1 MKILAMEKDVLR
13 AAGDRMRP
21 YLQAEALR
29 AWELYQA
36 GVFREMYFT
45 EDSNHNAV
53 IIMECRDAGEAL
65 ETLETLPLVKEG
77 LIKFEVFALEPY
89 SGFARLF
96 AD

>member
-1 MKILAMEKDVLR
+1 MKILAMEKDVPG

-21 YLQAEALR
+21 HLQAEALR

-36 GVFREMYFT
+36 GIFREMYFT
-45 EDSNHNAV
+45 ADGNHNAV
-53 IIMECRDAGEAL
+53 IIMECRDVGEAADVL
-65 ETLETLPLVKEG
+65 DTLPLVKEG
-77 LIKFEVFALEPY
+77 LIRFEAVALEPY